1 MSIKNQGTMIII
13 SSPSGAGK
21 TTLTKLLSERL
32 NFHISISHTTR
43 KPRENEIEA
52 KDYFFLSEKEFQEMV
67 IKDRFI
73 EYAKV
78 FDNFYGTSKD
88 QVIEKLESGKNV
100 IFDIDWQG
108 AKQIREKKLKF
119 NLLTFFV
126 LPPSKEELIKRLS
139 NREKENSSIIQRRM
153 RDFDN
158 DVKHWIDYDCV
169 VVNDDKEECFNE
181 INKNINSF
189 NNGAKLD
196 NKKEYILEHI
206 EKLTN

>member
-1 MSIKNQGTMIII
+1 MIII

-32 NFHISISHTTR
+32 NFYISISHTTR

-52 KDYFFLSEKEFQEMV
+52 KDYFFLNEKEFQEMV

-88 QVIEKLESGKNV
+88 QVIEKLQNGKNV

-108 AKQIREKKLKF
+108 TKQIREKKLNFK
-119 NLLTFFV
+119 LLTFFV

-139 NREKENSSIIQRRM
+139 NREKKNSSIIQRRM

-189 NNGAKLD
+189 NNGEKLD
-196 NKKEYILEHI
+196 NKKEYIVEHI

>member
-1 MSIKNQGTMIII
+1 M
-13 SSPSGAGK
+13 
-21 TTLTKLLSERL
+21 
-32 NFHISISHTTR
+32 
-43 KPRENEIEA
+43 
-52 KDYFFLSEKEFQEMV
+52 
-67 IKDRFI
+67 
-73 EYAKV
+73 
-78 FDNFYGTSKD
+78 
-88 QVIEKLESGKNV
+88 
-100 IFDIDWQG
+100 
-108 AKQIREKKLKF
+108 
-119 NLLTFFV
+119 TFFV

-189 NNGAKLD
+189 NNGARLD

>member
-1 MSIKNQGTMIII
+1 MIII

-32 NFHISISHTTR
+32 NFYISISHTTR

-52 KDYFFLSEKEFQEMV
+52 KDYFFLNEKEFQEMV

-88 QVIEKLESGKNV
+88 QVIEKLQNGKNV

-108 AKQIREKKLKF
+108 TKQIREKKLNFK
-119 NLLTFFV
+119 LLTFFV

-139 NREKENSSIIQRRM
+139 NREKKNSSIIQRRM

-189 NNGAKLD
+189 NNGARLD